1 MLYIVHNQGN
11 FAVQGIMGKKNQ
23 CPLLDLKYK
32 QDYRVVVAA
41 MTLSKLL
48 RINYLGMEITLIL
61 CVCVCV
67 CVCVCIYIY
76 IYIYTHIYCY
86 IYIQLKEM
94 FLKHVMMA

>member
-1 MLYIVHNQGN
+1 MLYIVRNQGN
-11 FAVQGIMGKKNQ
+11 FAVRGIMEKKNQ

-61 CVCVCV
+61 CVCV
-67 CVCVCIYIY
+67 Y
-76 IYIYTHIYCY
+76 IYIYTHIYTA
-86 IYIQLKEM
+86 IYT
-94 FLKHVMMA
+94 FN

>member
-67 CVCVCIYIY
+67 CVYIY
-76 IYIYTHIYCY
+76 IHTYILLY
-86 IYIQLKEM
+86 IHSTKGNVS
-94 FLKHVMMA
+94 KACNDGMMRHDV

>member
-1 MLYIVHNQGN
+1 
-11 FAVQGIMGKKNQ
+11 MGKKNQ

-61 CVCVCV
+61 CVYV
-67 CVCVCIYIY
+67 CVCVCIHIY
-76 IYIYTHIYCY
+76 ICY
-86 IYIQLKEM
+86 IYIQLKKM